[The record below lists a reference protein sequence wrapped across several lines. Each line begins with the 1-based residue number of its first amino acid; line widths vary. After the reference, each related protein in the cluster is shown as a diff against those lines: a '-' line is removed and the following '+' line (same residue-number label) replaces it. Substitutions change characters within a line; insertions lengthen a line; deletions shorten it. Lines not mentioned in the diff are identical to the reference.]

1 MQVSI
6 YRNLHNGLIS
16 IKSASSGLVLGHA
29 KSVDIARADFIVHEA
44 GRQRVLRN
52 KQKNVHAYVKGFL
65 LNTTGFKPYKGRSL
79 GPVYDALDDTRWQCR
94 NLYLRFA
101 IHKATVVSYNPYKA
115 PHFVIKGTSDKV
127 SKASLCTVSCDGT
140 ISGFDIE

>member
-1 MQVSI
+1 MNVSI

-29 KSVDIARADFIVHEA
+29 QSVDVAWADFVVNES
-44 GRQRVLRN
+44 GRQRVLRD
-52 KQKNVHAYVKGFL
+52 KQKNVHAYVKGLL
-65 LNTTGFKPYKGRSL
+65 LNTSGFKPYKGRSI
-79 GPVYDALDDTRWQCR
+79 GPVYGALDT
-94 NLYLRFA
+94 

-127 SKASLCTVSCDGT
+127 SKASLCTVSHDG
-140 ISGFDIE
+140 IIAGFGIE

>member
-29 KSVDIARADFIVHEA
+29 KSVDVAWADFVVNEA
-44 GRQRVLRN
+44 GRQRVLRD
-52 KQKNVHAYVKGFL
+52 KQKNVHAYVKGLL
-65 LNTTGFKPYKGRSL
+65 LNTSGFKPYKGRSI
-79 GPVYDALDDTRWQCR
+79 GPVYGALDT
-94 NLYLRFA
+94 

-127 SKASLCTVSCDGT
+127 SKASLCTISHDG
-140 ISGFDIE
+140 IIAGFGIE

>member
-1 MQVSI
+1 MNVSI

-29 KSVDIARADFIVHEA
+29 QSVDIAWADFVVHEA
-44 GRQRVLRN
+44 GRQRVLKD
-52 KQKNVHAYVKGFL
+52 KQKNVHAYVKGLL
-65 LNTTGFKPYKGRSL
+65 LNTSGFKPYKGRSI
-79 GPVYDALDDTRWQCR
+79 GPVYGALDT
-94 NLYLRFA
+94 

-127 SKASLCTVSCDGT
+127 SKASLCTVSCDG
-140 ISGFDIE
+140 IIAGFGIE